1 MKVEIEKQSEGT
13 TKASSLATMGREED
27 AEMGKE
33 TAVATS
39 RPQQGTDSA
48 TEDGGDGE
56 SDDDGL
62 PMSRARCIALV
73 ATVTGAAFLN
83 VSEIESIHTHRDTH
97 TTPCIHTVTQRSSQQ
112 LIVYIYMHVRVYISK
127 SY

>member
-1 MKVEIEKQSEGT
+1 MAVLDEESGIKVEIEKQSEGT
-13 TKASSLATMGREED
+13 TTTKASSLATMGRGEED

-33 TAVATS
+33 TAVVATS
-39 RPQQGTDSA
+39 RPQQQGTDSG

-56 SDDDGL
+56 SDDGL

-83 VSEIESIHTHRDTH
+83 VSELNVYADTY
-97 TTPCIHTVTQRSSQQ
+97 TTPCIPYTQLHKVLLNNS
-112 LIVYIYMHVRVYISK
+112 
-127 SY
+127 